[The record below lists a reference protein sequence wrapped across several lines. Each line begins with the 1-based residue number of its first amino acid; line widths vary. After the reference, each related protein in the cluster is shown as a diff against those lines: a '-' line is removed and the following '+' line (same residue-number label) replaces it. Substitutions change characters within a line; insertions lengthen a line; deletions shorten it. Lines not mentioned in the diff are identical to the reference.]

1 MQWSI
6 QQVARLSGVTSRTL
20 RYYDAI
26 GLLPPTALAPNGY
39 RQYDVHALVR
49 LQRILLL
56 RAMDLPLAEI
66 GRILANDDAEVDAL
80 RGHLDRLRAQRDQLD
95 RRIAAVEY
103 TIEGL
108 VRGEDM
114 KAQNMFDG
122 FEHEEHRQEVVERWG
137 EDAWAESDA
146 WWRGLTDEQRADWR
160 LVSERLGRDW
170 AAAAA
175 DPDVAPDSAVAQRIA
190 ARHIAWLQGIPGTP
204 AATAGGD
211 IVGYV
216 RGLAEMYV
224 ADERFAANYGGADG
238 ARFVRDALLL
248 AVEGSAVRS
257 AT

>member
-20 RYYDAI
+20 RHYDSI
-26 GLLPPTALAPNGY
+26 GLLPPTTLAPNGY

-56 RAMDLPLAEI
+56 RAMDVPLAEI
-66 GRILANDDAEVDAL
+66 GQILANDDVEVDAL
-80 RGHLDRLRAQRDQLD
+80 RGHLDRLRAERERLD

-108 VRGEDM
+108 MEGQVM

-122 FEHEEHRQEVVERWG
+122 FDHEAHRDEVVERWG
-137 EDAWAESDA
+137 EDAWSESDA

-160 LVSERLGRDW
+160 SVSERLSRDW
-170 AAAAA
+170 VAAAA

-190 ARHIAWLQGIPGTP
+190 VRHIAWLQSVPGTP

-211 IVGYV
+211 LVGYV

-224 ADERFAANYGGADG
+224 ADERFAANYGGPEG
-238 ARFVRDALLL
+238 AQFVRDALLQ
-248 AVEGSAVRS
+248 ASNGIEAG
-257 AT
+257 